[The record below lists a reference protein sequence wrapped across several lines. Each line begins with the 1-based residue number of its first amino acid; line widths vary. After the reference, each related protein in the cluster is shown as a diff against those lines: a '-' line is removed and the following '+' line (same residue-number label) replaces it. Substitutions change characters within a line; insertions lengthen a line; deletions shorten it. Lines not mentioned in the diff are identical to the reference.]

1 LPTFVPRGAGR
12 PVRRW
17 KAARFRIFYVYL
29 DPLMGPLRHPSQV
42 IEKGNEFWK
51 VRASTTTC
59 GPRLGFHG
67 VASRQPPAHSLLSR
81 RIGPGSRSPKNR
93 GAHFVAAG
101 QPCTGARILGLP
113 STPPG
118 ITRRRGGAQPPPC
131 CSHSRRCAPA
141 DGHNRLRGDGR
152 SSPCH
157 GNEAGASRLCA
168 GRVNFLK
175 NCFPD

>member
-1 LPTFVPRGAGR
+1 MPTFVPRGAGR

-29 DPLMGPLRHPSQV
+29 DPLMGPLPHRAKI
-42 IEKGNEFWK
+42 IEKRNEFGE

-118 ITRRRGGAQPPPC
+118 ITRRRGGRSHRPVARTVGAVHPPTVTTG
-131 CSHSRRCAPA
+131 SAATADQAPA
-141 DGHNRLRGDGR
+141 LGTKQEH
-152 SSPCH
+152 
-157 GNEAGASRLCA
+157 
-168 GRVNFLK
+168 
-175 NCFPD
+175 PDYAPAE

>member
-1 LPTFVPRGAGR
+1 MPTFVPRGAGR

-81 RIGPGSRSPKNR
+81 RIGPGSRSRKKARCTLCRSRAAVHR
-93 GAHFVAAG
+93 GSDFRATEHAAWDHTS
-101 QPCTGARILGLP
+101 PRV
-113 STPPG
+113 
-118 ITRRRGGAQPPPC
+118 AQPPPC

-141 DGHNRLRGDGR
+141 DGHNRLRGDGHQA
-152 SSPCH
+152 PAMGTKQEH
-157 GNEAGASRLCA
+157 
-168 GRVNFLK
+168 
-175 NCFPD
+175 PDYAPAE